1 MSRRNWE
8 GERLKVSLRRHSSTY
23 KKRSPEFGRF
33 SRKKNS
39 DTRGAKAPDFWLATS
54 VSENPIL
61 TLLQVP
67 QIMFFPPLLHSV
79 GVPSESEASHI
90 SKCFSDCFLHPPR
103 KCGGGK
109 ADRQATS
116 CCESCYS
123 HAPPQG
129 GGESSRE
136 GNGQTACTR
145 RALECLRNDVFP
157 PPPPLALARYPPL
170 SLRFPNGLSSPF
182 PPPPFPREFDRPRLR
197 PRRQSN

>member
-23 KKRSPEFGRF
+23 KKGLPSSED
-33 SRKKNS
+33 SLAKKNS

-54 VSENPIL
+54 VYENPIL
-61 TLLQVP
+61 TLVQVP
-67 QIMFFPPLLHSV
+67 QIMFFPPSLHSV

-103 KCGGGK
+103 KCGGGGK

-123 HAPPQG
+123 RAPPQG
-129 GGESSRE
+129 GGENRRE
-136 GNGQTACTR
+136 GNGQANC
-145 RALECLRNDVFP
+145 V
-157 PPPPLALARYPPL
+157 YP
-170 SLRFPNGLSSPF
+170 
-182 PPPPFPREFDRPRLR
+182 
-197 PRRQSN
+197 